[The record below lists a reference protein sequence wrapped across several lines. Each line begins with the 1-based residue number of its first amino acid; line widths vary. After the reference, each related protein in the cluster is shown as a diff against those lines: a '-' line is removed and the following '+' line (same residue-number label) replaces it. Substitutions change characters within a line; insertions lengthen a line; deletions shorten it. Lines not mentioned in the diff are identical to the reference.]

1 MAGLEKMGDKIG
13 FGRVSSTSA
22 DEQNMEQI
30 REILFGEQNRQTATR
45 IGHMETRLGEQEA
58 ALRELLEQ
66 RIEKAMAALRQEIET
81 RNGEQRAA
89 IDGLDSALRK
99 ILDKTDERL
108 SLLDSDLQDSG
119 HRLGESIKQHTEA
132 LNRLEQGQV
141 DRSQLAELFESVAR
155 QLRT

>member
-1 MAGLEKMGDKIG
+1 MGDKIG
-13 FGRVSSTSA
+13 FGRVSSSSA

-66 RIEKAMAALRQEIET
+66 RVEKAMAALRQEIET
-81 RNGEQRAA
+81 RNGEQQAA
-89 IDGLDSALRK
+89 LDGLDGALRK
-99 ILDKTDERL
+99 ILDKTDDRL
-108 SLLDSDLQDSG
+108 SLLDNDLQDSG

-132 LNRLEQGQV
+132 LDRLEQRQV
-141 DRSQLAELFESVAR
+141 DRAQLAELFESVAR
-155 QLRT
+155 QLR